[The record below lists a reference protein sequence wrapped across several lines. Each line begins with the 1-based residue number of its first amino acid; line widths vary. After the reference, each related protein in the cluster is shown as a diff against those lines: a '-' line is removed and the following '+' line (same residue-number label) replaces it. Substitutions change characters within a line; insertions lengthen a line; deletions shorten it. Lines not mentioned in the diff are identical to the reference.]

1 VGPESDREEERGL
14 RFSSERTIG
23 RKGGRRRL
31 MLPRRKRNDGLRCR
45 IDRERDDQPSSNT
58 RGVSDGKRPGI
69 PK

>member
-1 VGPESDREEERGL
+1 
-14 RFSSERTIG
+14 
-23 RKGGRRRL
+23 